1 MNPKISVCIPVFRS
15 EKTLPECLESVTKQT
30 FRDFE
35 VVIVDDCS
43 DGKDDKRRSAKKIA
57 KEFSKLLKKEKIR
70 VEYIRHSSNLGL
82 LEARRTLVEAAT
94 GDYILMLDSDDELF
108 SDSLESLFASAK
120 KTDADITHGKAR
132 AFLTNE
138 ENESEKIRLQKIQE
152 KAGRIE
158 REPLKGGDIR
168 RKWLLENSHTSYLWG
183 KLIKREIYASAF
195 EKIPFVKATMA
206 EDVLQYFFITSL
218 SKSYV
223 PLDKEIYRY
232 RADSGITSNRRI
244 ETEEDWE
251 RVAQTADIFTAIFA
265 QIDEGE
271 ATVDSE
277 EESAIA
283 EMCRNHLANNIVQM
297 ELVSENLKERA
308 REILS
313 EHWGENFV
321 QTAEKQMEQKP
332 KC

>member
-1 MNPKISVCIPVFRS
+1 M
-15 EKTLPECLESVTKQT
+15 
-30 FRDFE
+30 
-35 VVIVDDCS
+35 DDCS
-43 DGKDDKRRSAKKIA
+43 DGKDDKKRSAKKIA

-70 VEYIRHSSNLGL
+70 
-82 LEARRTLVEAAT
+82 
-94 GDYILMLDSDDELF
+94 
-108 SDSLESLFASAK
+108 
-120 KTDADITHGKAR
+120 
-132 AFLTNE
+132 
-138 ENESEKIRLQKIQE
+138 LQKIQE
-152 KAGRIE
+152 KAG
-158 REPLKGGDIR
+158 
-168 RKWLLENSHTSYLWG
+168 
-183 KLIKREIYASAF
+183 
-195 EKIPFVKATMA
+195 
-206 EDVLQYFFITSL
+206 
-218 SKSYV
+218 
-223 PLDKEIYRY
+223 
-232 RADSGITSNRRI
+232 RI

-251 RVAQTADIFTAIFA
+251 RVAQAADIFTSIFA

-321 QTAEKQMEQKP
+321 LTAEKQMGRQT